1 VIEMKGDAR
10 LKLSGSQIILKCL
23 QEKGVDTIFGYPGGA
38 VIPFYDALYDEL
50 DVFNHVRT
58 AHEQHMVHA
67 ADAYARTTGK
77 IGVAVATSGPGAT
90 NTITGIATAYMDSVP
105 LLIITGQVPNML
117 IGKDS
122 FQEVDITGITL
133 SVTKHNYLVRDIK
146 DLARTIRE
154 AIDVALA
161 GRPGP
166 VLVDVPKDVF
176 LTEYAYEPT
185 DKPVYV
191 DRLEYADETSIE
203 AAAKLINQSKK
214 PVIYAGGGVR
224 ISHNDQLLVALAE
237 KAEIP
242 TANSFMGFG
251 TIPRDHPL
259 SLGLVGMH
267 GQVYTNMAVTKCD
280 LLIAIGARF
289 SDRVIGKPDE
299 FARGAKI
306 IHIDIDHTEIDKNTY
321 DCIPLAGN
329 MKDILERLLSKI
341 YETKRPEWLDEIEG
355 FKDDVEID
363 DNAFVPQKIL
373 EMTNAYYSDN
383 TIVATDVGQHQMWT
397 GQYWK
402 FKKSTEFCTSG
413 GLGTM
418 GYGLGAAIGAQV
430 GNPEKQ
436 VVLITGDAS
445 FRMNNNEL
453 ITISRYQLPIRI
465 VQMNNHSLGMV
476 RQWQRMFS
484 GARYSET
491 TTYDD
496 VNMKM
501 FIESFGIL
509 YKRCETMS
517 DLRQALEETKDSKK
531 AVFIECIISEDASVY
546 PIVPPGRPINELL
559 LNG

>member
-1 VIEMKGDAR
+1 MKGDAR

>member
-1 VIEMKGDAR
+1 MIEMKGDAR